1 MVRRIAVFFLA
12 LVLVASL
19 GVAVS
24 PVAAASAPSSEPK
37 VVIIVGATH
46 GATAGYRADA
56 DRAYAEAIRY
66 TSDVTKVYSP
76 NATWSRVKAAT
87 VGASIVIY
95 MGHGNGWP
103 SPYTYDPEY
112 TTKDGFGLNAS
123 AGNGDYNNKYYGEP
137 FVSTLDLAPGAI
149 VLLHHLCYASGNSE
163 PGNAEPTVT
172 VARKRAD
179 NYAAGFLKAGA
190 AAVIADGHAGAESYL
205 RALFTTHQSL
215 EAMWRTM
222 PNQNGH
228 VSSFPSSR
236 TPGATIFQDPTKVSS
251 GYYRSLA
258 VRTVGATT
266 DDVVAGGIGDTSA
279 DPVDLQ
285 IPGNA
290 EVASDGAGLFEGPGI
305 ADPERTLPIGTRL
318 RVVDGPVQ
326 AAAPEGV
333 AMVEVVGI
341 DDPSI
346 GGFIATS
353 DLAARDSTAPVIRG
367 LDTGGSFSP
376 NGDGQVDTTTIS
388 ARFSETATWSL
399 SIRDDTGSVFDKTGQ
414 GSTLDVT
421 WKGLV
426 GGAPVADGTYRIRVT
441 AVDDWGNGPAEAS
454 QAVVVDT
461 RPPALSELDPAAST
475 TQWFSPNGDGVRDR
489 VTFRATND
497 EAGDI
502 VVKVRDTSGALVA
515 KWSVVNGPGPVD
527 LVWDGRTDAGTTA
540 PDGVYTI
547 TASPQD
553 GAGNT
558 GSAVGRTVQLIGAL
572 RSVATSR
579 RILFPQ
585 DLDGLARTT
594 NLSFVLQR
602 PMTVDWA
609 VLDSDGVPVATHLDA
624 VHLSAGSQSWT
635 FDGRDDAGAMLP
647 RGVYTAQVTATD
659 GSLTA
664 TQTATFVLD
673 AFDVHASD
681 TSPARGQVVSLT
693 IGSAEVLA
701 KAPRLIID
709 QPGLSRWKALTTK
722 AGKHTY
728 TVTIRLRT
736 GGGVGPLSLKVKGID
751 KHGGKQSTTV
761 VYGLH

>member
-1 MVRRIAVFFLA
+1 VRRILVLVLA

-24 PVAAASAPSSEPK
+24 PVAAANAPSNEPK

-66 TSDVTKVYSP
+66 TADVTKVYSP

-112 TTKDGFGLNAS
+112 TTKDGFGLNAT

-137 FVSTLDLAPGAI
+137 SVSTLDLAPGAI

-163 PGNAEPTVT
+163 PGDAEPTVT

-236 TPGATIFQDPTKVSS
+236 TPGATIFQDPNKASS

-258 VRTVGATT
+258 VGTVGATT

-279 DPVDLQ
+279 DPADLQ

-290 EVASDGAGLFEGPGI
+290 EVVTDGAGLFEGPGT
-305 ADPERTLPIGTRL
+305 ADLERTLPVGTRL
-318 RVVDGPVQ
+318 RVIDGPVE
-326 AAAPEGV
+326 AADPDGV

-346 GGFIATS
+346 GGFVATS
-353 DLAARDSTAPVIRG
+353 DLVARDSTAPVIRG
-367 LDTGGSFSP
+367 LDTGGRFSP
-376 NGDGQVDTTTIS
+376 NGDGQLDMTTIS
-388 ARFSETATWSL
+388 ARFSETAAWSL
-399 SIRDDTGSVFDKTGQ
+399 SISDDTGSVFDKTGQ
-414 GSTLDVT
+414 GQTLDVT

-426 GGAPVADGTYRIRVT
+426 AGEPVADGTYRIRVT
-441 AVDDWGNGPAEAS
+441 AVDAWGNGPAEAS
-454 QAVVVDT
+454 QDVVVDT
-461 RPPALSELDPAAST
+461 RPPTLSELSPAAST

-502 VVKVRDTSGALVA
+502 MVKVRDTSGGLVA
-515 KWSVVNGPGPVD
+515 KWSVANGADPVD
-527 LVWDGRTDAGTTA
+527 LAWDGRTDAGTTS

-558 GSAVGRTVQLIGAL
+558 GPAVARTVQLIAAL
-572 RSVATSR
+572 RSVVTSR
-579 RILFPQ
+579 RIFFPQ

-594 NLSFVLQR
+594 DLSFVLQR

-609 VLDSDGVPVATHLDA
+609 VLDSNGVPVATHLDA
-624 VHLSAGSQSWT
+624 VHLAAGSQSWT
-635 FDGRDDAGAMLP
+635 FDGRDDAGTMLP
-647 RGVYTAQVTATD
+647 RGVYTARAIATD

-664 TQTATFVLD
+664 TQAATFVLD
-673 AFDVHASD
+673 AFDLHASD

-701 KAPRLIID
+701 KAPRLIVD

-722 AGKHTY
+722 VGKHTY

-736 GGGVGPLSLKVKGID
+736 GGGAGPMSLKVKGTD
-751 KHGGKQSTTV
+751 KYGRRQSTTV